1 MLKSLFPPQVVCVEA
16 PIGSLHEDLYPS
28 EERSVRTAVSK
39 RRREFATGRLCARR
53 ALARLGIENYPL
65 LPGSDRCPRWPP
77 GIVGC
82 ISHCAD
88 YCAVAVA
95 RAGTILSIGLDLELW
110 EPLHSSLWP
119 LVLNEAEISWLDRQ
133 PERGER
139 AKLIFSAKECTYKCQ
154 FPAFGER
161 WEFEDLEVAIDEAGR
176 FRARVRHT
184 SRSPRLGGSLLE
196 GRYRLVD
203 DRIVT
208 SMILP
213 EPTS

>member
-1 MLKSLFPPQVVCVEA
+1 MRPHRRLQAAAGVRDGA
-16 PIGSLHEDLYPS
+16 DL
-28 EERSVRTAVSK
+28 RA
-39 RRREFATGRLCARR
+39 A

-82 ISHCAD
+82 ISHCED

-95 RAGTILSIGLDLELW
+95 RAGTILSIGLDLELR

-161 WEFEDLEVAIDEAGR
+161 WEFEDLEVTIDEAGR
-176 FRARVRHT
+176 FRARVQHT
-184 SRSPRLGGSLLE
+184 SRAPRLGGSLLE

-208 SMILP
+208 SMILL
-213 EPTS
+213 ESTSLASREDPRPRGGSVGGRAGI